1 MRTIIPI
8 NLIELEPDN
17 FHIIISSFFPD
28 GQTQNWVIDTGASKT
43 VFDKRLEEYYSVL
56 EGESD
61 EIHTA
66 GNSEQPQEISMA
78 LLAQLQIG
86 KLKIENFKVAL
97 LDLSHINELY
107 SKSTNHKI
115 CGLIGGDFLMKYK
128 AVIDYKKKKLVL
140 SN

>member
-17 FHIIISSFFPD
+17 FHLIISSVFSD
-28 GQTQNWVIDTGASKT
+28 GQTRNWVIDTGASKT
-43 VFDKRLEEYYSVL
+43 VFDKNLEEYYSVL

-86 KLKIENFKVAL
+86 KLKIKNFRVAL